1 MTYKEGSNDFGAI
14 WQSWYGLVNSANA
27 AVIALTNLDVK
38 LYPRPKQKRLW
49 SPRPDVCGPGLMLI
63 YSGCSDT
70 GGKPTTVLMVFY
82 TAIRCPIWVICR
94 FPDHCRRILS
104 ENFWRFGTGVEV
116 FTRFYYS
123 PLFIETI
130 GTGIESEVVI
140 EPGSDARWCTGLERC
155 AGFGAYCEE
164 RCSG

>member
-38 LYPRPKQKRLW
+38 LYPETKEALIAEAR
-49 SPRPDVCGPGLMLI
+49 VCGPGLMLI

-82 TAIRCPIWVICR
+82 TAIRCPI
-94 FPDHCRRILS
+94 
-104 ENFWRFGTGVEV
+104 
-116 FTRFYYS
+116 
-123 PLFIETI
+123 
-130 GTGIESEVVI
+130 
-140 EPGSDARWCTGLERC
+140 
-155 AGFGAYCEE
+155 
-164 RCSG
+164 